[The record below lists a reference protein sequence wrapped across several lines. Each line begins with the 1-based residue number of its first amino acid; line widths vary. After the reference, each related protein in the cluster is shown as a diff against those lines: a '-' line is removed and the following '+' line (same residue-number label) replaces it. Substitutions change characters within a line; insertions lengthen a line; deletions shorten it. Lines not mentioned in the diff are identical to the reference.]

1 MKKGLKYY
9 LCIIF
14 SELMWP
20 GLALK
25 WNPGIY
31 SFNEADSEA
40 PVLVTVNYY
49 LTVHRVIQSIEQQ
62 KLKCHLLVVDS
73 HGINA
78 WCGSRGGHVDTD
90 SVLNEIENSGLRS
103 KVSHKRLILPQ
114 LVASSVS
121 KSVLSDHGWRA
132 EFGPVEIEDVGQF
145 LENNHK
151 KTPEQSYVTF
161 GLKHRLE
168 ENIGHLVFETAI
180 FLIMTPI
187 FWLLALLGGP
197 LSSWFSYWWS
207 NLLFIVGGTYLLGT
221 FMALVDPKMPTSSGL
236 VRGFI
241 TGLLSL
247 LTWKLI
253 LFAMS
258 NTPIVWLD
266 ASGLT
271 IMGLSMYVGFNWG
284 GATPYLGNDQMIRD
298 IVVGL
303 AGLALLFLLGY
314 YFPGGIF

>member
-1 MKKGLKYY
+1 
-9 LCIIF
+9 
-14 SELMWP
+14 MWP

-25 WNPGIY
+25 WNPGVY
-31 SFNEADSEA
+31 SFNGADSDS

-90 SVLNEIENSGLRS
+90 SVLQAIESSGLEN
-103 KVSHKRLILPQ
+103 KVSHRHLILPQ

-121 KSVLSDHGWRA
+121 KSVLSSHGWRA
-132 EFGPVEIEDVGQF
+132 EFGPVEIENVGQF
-145 LENNHK
+145 IENDHK
-151 KTPEQSYVTF
+151 KTPEQSFVTF
-161 GLKHRLE
+161 HLKHRLE

-180 FLIMTPI
+180 FLIVTPI
-187 FWLLALLGGP
+187 FWLLAMLGGP
-197 LSSWFSYWWS
+197 LASWFAYWMS
-207 NLLFIVGGTYLLGT
+207 NLFLIMVGTYILGT
-221 FMALVDPKMPTSSGL
+221 FMSLVDPKMPTSSGL

-241 TGLLSL
+241 TGLLAL
-247 LTWKLI
+247 LTWKMILLI
-253 LFAMS
+253 AY

-284 GATPYLGNDQMIRD
+284 GATPYLGEDQMIRD

-303 AGLALLFLLGY
+303 TAIAVLFLVGY
-314 YFPGGIF
+314 FFPGGIF

>member
-49 LTVHRVIQSIEQQ
+49 LTVHRVIQSIEEQ

-73 HGINA
+73 RGINA

-90 SVLNEIENSGLRS
+90 SVLNEIETSDLKS

-114 LVASSVS
+114 LVASAVS
-121 KSVLSDHGWRA
+121 KSVLSDNGWRA
-132 EFGPVEIEDVGQF
+132 EFGPVEIDDVGQF
-145 LENNHK
+145 LENDHK
-151 KTPEQSYVTF
+151 KTPEQSHVTF
-161 GLKHRLE
+161 DLNHRLE
-168 ENIGHLVFETAI
+168 ENVGHLVFETAI
-180 FLIMTPI
+180 FLIMTPV
-187 FWLLALLGGP
+187 FWLLAFLGGP
-197 LSSWFSYWWS
+197 LSAWFSYWWS
-207 NLLFIVGGTYLLGT
+207 NLLFILGGTYLLGT
-221 FMALVDPKMPTSSGL
+221 FMALADPKMPTSSGL

-253 LFAMS
+253 LLVMNS
-258 NTPIVWLD
+258 TPIVWLD

-298 IVVGL
+298 IAVGV
-303 AGLALLFLLGY
+303 AGLALLFVLGY

>member
-9 LCIIF
+9 LCIVG
-14 SELMWP
+14 SELMFP

-25 WNPGIY
+25 WDQGLY
-31 SFNEADSEA
+31 SFNEADAES

-49 LTVHRVIQSIEQQ
+49 LTVHRVIQSIERQ
-62 KLKCHLLVVDS
+62 KLRCHLLVVDS

-90 SVLNEIENSGLRS
+90 SVLDAIKNTDLES
-103 KVSHKRLILPQ
+103 KVSHRRLILPQ

-121 KSVLSDHGWRA
+121 KSILSSHGWRA
-132 EFGPVEIEDVGQF
+132 EFGPVEIDDAGEF
-145 LENNHK
+145 IENDHK
-151 KTPEQSYVTF
+151 KTLEQSLVTF
-161 GLKHRLE
+161 NLNHRLE
-168 ENIGHLVFETAI
+168 ENIGHLVLETAI

-187 FWLLALLGGP
+187 FWLLAMLGGF
-197 LSSWFSYWWS
+197 LATWFSYWLS
-207 NLLFIVGGTYLLGT
+207 NLFLIAIGTYILGT
-221 FMALVDPKMPTSSGL
+221 FMSLVDPKMPTSSGL

-241 TGLLSL
+241 TGLLAL

-253 LFAMS
+253 LLAMY

-298 IVVGL
+298 ILVGIIAL
-303 AGLALLFLLGY
+303 AVLFVLGY